1 VYVGE
6 DKSVDRGVDNVVDR
20 GVYKGV
26 EGGVERCVDRGV
38 YKGVEGGVE
47 MCVEGGVERCVE
59 RCDKNYNPF
68 LIISPI
74 SELLLNYTINH
85 K

>member
-1 VYVGE
+1 MYVGE
-6 DKSVDRGVDNVVDR
+6 DKSVDR

-26 EGGVERCVDRGV
+26 EGGVERCV
-38 YKGVEGGVE
+38 EGG
-47 MCVEGGVERCVE
+47 VE

-74 SELLLNYTINH
+74 SELL
-85 K
+85 